1 MDEPRRTPAAGIGA
15 AVVMG
20 LIVAPAA
27 WTALQGPARPADDG
41 AAESAPIKL
50 DLNRATA
57 EELLRVPQL
66 GKSTVERIIRGR
78 PYRSVDDLARVG
90 VSARTIESL
99 REIVVV
105 GPPSAP
111 GPRVVR
117 RPVVSGRGGAA
128 RIDLNSADVAT
139 LQTLPGVGP
148 TLARAIVEGRPYDSF
163 EDLGRV
169 RGLTPSK
176 FAAFRDRVTIEP
188 PPRAAPAE
196 AEGAAPAATA
206 APTPAPAAPTPAL
219 IDLNTASQERL
230 ESLPSIGPAKAR
242 AIIEHRPYL
251 TIEDVMRVPGIKQG
265 TFDRIKGRISV
276 GAGMP

>member
-1 MDEPRRTPAAGIGA
+1 MDDPRRTPVAGIGA

-27 WTALQGPARPADDG
+27 WTSLQGTPRPVEDG
-41 AAESAPIKL
+41 PAESAPIKL

-78 PYRSVDDLARVG
+78 PYRSVDDLTRVG

-111 GPRVVR
+111 GPRVAR
-117 RPVVSGRGGAA
+117 RPVVSGDGGAD

-139 LQTLPGVGP
+139 LQALPGVGP

-188 PPRAAPAE
+188 PPRVAPPE
-196 AEGAAPAATA
+196 SEGAAATTIAAA
-206 APTPAPAAPTPAL
+206 STPSR
-219 IDLNTASQERL
+219 IDLNTASLEQL

-242 AIIEHRPYL
+242 AIVEHRPYR